1 MSVDSTVSSSIEIQ
15 PPSLYPTPVNRDV
28 FKALN
33 KKIDYAM
40 GLLLPDEDI
49 EYLER
54 GTYSMSPA
62 ISSINQ
68 TDGFTRFIPMFLNV
82 EVKRQ
87 DPNSDAKVQLAVW
100 ITAEFKKRAE
110 EGYDRNMPVLAV
122 AVYGDDWSLWIAYE
136 PSPEKGSPV
145 QKIVRHYARCRVNTL
160 TLHTEFPGTDS
171 DGKYYDYAR
180 YLHNLAL
187 SRGDCGLGPNRVLQV
202 VQRVCIAALSSS
214 NS

>member
-145 QKIVRHYARCRVNTL
+145 QKIVRHILRSLQSKHANTSYRVSWDRFRW
-160 TLHTEFPGTDS
+160 E
-171 DGKYYDYAR
+171 
-180 YLHNLAL
+180 
-187 SRGDCGLGPNRVLQV
+187 VLRLCTVSSQSCAISWRLWTGAEQSITGGSERAYCSFI
-202 VQRVCIAALSSS
+202 VQ
-214 NS
+214 